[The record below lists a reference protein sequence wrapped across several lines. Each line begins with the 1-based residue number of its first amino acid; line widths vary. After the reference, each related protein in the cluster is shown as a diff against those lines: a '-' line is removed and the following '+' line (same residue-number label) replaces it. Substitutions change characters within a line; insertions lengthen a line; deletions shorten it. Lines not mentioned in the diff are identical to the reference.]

1 MKVLACYSLKGG
13 VGKTT
18 TSVCLAHISATLG
31 FRTLL
36 FDLDTQGS
44 ATWLLRTKR
53 SSGNGLTKAAK
64 GVSKGEKKARSQI
77 VGSDYDNLDLLPYG
91 IETIDLDLQ
100 LSSMKRPEQGASR
113 ILGLAEGDYDLVVVD
128 LPPSAG
134 NLAQSVLKESDRVIF
149 VMTPSMLSIHALV
162 EAKDRIPTVAK
173 QKTSVLFT
181 MVQERRKTDLAAI
194 ELVESEN
201 NHVLSTRI
209 VKSTLFDRMQEKRA
223 PIALSAPNSKAS
235 HDYHALFEE
244 VSKMLDLD
252 KLR

>member
-18 TSVCLAHISATLG
+18 TSVCLAHIAATLG

-44 ATWLLRTKR
+44 ATWLLRTERAK
-53 SSGNGLTKAAK
+53 GNGLTKTAK
-64 GVSKGEKKARSQI
+64 GVSKGEKVARSQI

-91 IETIDLDLQ
+91 VETIDLDLQ
-100 LSSMKRPEQGASR
+100 LSNMKRPDNGTSR
-113 ILGLAEGDYDLVVVD
+113 ILGIAAGDYDLVIVD

-134 NLAQSVLKESDRVIF
+134 HLAQSVLKESDRVIF

-181 MVQERRKTDLAAI
+181 MFQEQRKTDLAAVD
-194 ELVESEN
+194 LVESEG
-201 NHVLSTRI
+201 NHVFSTRI

-223 PIALSAPNSKAS
+223 PIALSAPHSKAS
-235 HDYHALFEE
+235 RDYHALFEE
-244 VSKMLDLD
+244 VSGMLNLD
-252 KLR
+252 NLR